1 MYEPYLVLQYKV
13 RKDFFFSI
21 IVYLL
26 DIFVFGTTFTN
37 DNELKSI
44 SNSTTQTPIK
54 QDFYFFFF
62 RYADIR
68 INFKSCIFSICRFLL
83 SQSLFFFQNY
93 WIDYIVHVAKMW
105 VIGGTIF
112 MFYSK
117 WSLIN
122 WMIIW
127 NSSRSCVWDTVFRW
141 SSRSMPLLLNEWCDL
156 WQALFLHELS
166 H

>member
-1 MYEPYLVLQYKV
+1 MV
-13 RKDFFFSI
+13 FFFSI
-21 IVYLL
+21 KVNLL
-26 DIFVFGTTFTN
+26 DIFVFGTTFTH
-37 DNELKSI
+37 DNELQSI

-54 QDFYFFFF
+54 QDFYFIF

-83 SQSLFFFQNY
+83 SQNFFFQNY
-93 WIDYIVHVAKMW
+93 WIHVAKMW
-105 VIGGTIF
+105 VMGGTIF

-127 NSSRSCVWDTVFRW
+127 NSSRSCVWDTVFWW

-156 WQALFLHELS
+156 WQALFLHESVLCYHINHNKIRPKIS
-166 H
+166 